1 MDQTS
6 GTPSSAILRLPEEI
20 LLKILAYTMSSKTPA
35 HLEHI
40 LRMGRR
46 FLNFRSGMDTI
57 PSEREGL
64 TDTELWFLLDPH
76 QIEHF
81 RDWLLINSTC
91 RRFRRCGGKAFFEE
105 KVFIIRPQFLKTLYG
120 ETAKG
125 FSAENM
131 RKYIHQVVVPV
142 PLLHL
147 KSQLITLPR
156 FHALERLDH
165 LSVQPHFH
173 SFDLFSGLRSP
184 ALTSKPLPEELSSL
198 LEDMGLRADQLEM
211 QLLLRDDT
219 EQYIF
224 QGTYLVDQV
233 YPVLRTF
240 AVWRA
245 KVRGAR
251 G

>member
-20 LLKILAYTMSSKTPA
+20 LSKVLAYTMSSKTPA

-46 FLNFRSGMDTI
+46 FLSFRSGIDTI

-64 TDTELWFLLDPH
+64 TDTELWFLFDPP
-76 QIEHF
+76 QLEHC
-81 RDWLLINSTC
+81 RDWQLINCTC

-105 KVFIIRPQFLKTLYG
+105 KVFMIRPQFLKTLHG

-131 RKYIHQVVVPV
+131 RRYIHQVVVPL
-142 PLLHL
+142 PISHL
-147 KSQLITLPR
+147 KSELITLPR

-173 SFDLFSGLRSP
+173 NFDLFSGLRSP
-184 ALTSKPLPEELSSL
+184 PLIHKPLPEELLTL
-198 LEDMGLRADQLEM
+198 LQDMGVRVDQLEM

-233 YPVLRTF
+233 YPALRTF